1 MRGRNLGRLAADRWC
16 VKAERDASTQLKQLL
31 LFLSIGADSSG
42 QDRQDV
48 VGLERVVVAAGD
60 RAHDARGSAAAR
72 PVVLE
77 HVPVVDHAR
86 GFATGV
92 ALPRRVVEPEAA
104 TDERASEVCRDGPEP
119 AVARDVELVIGVDD
133 LGEVRRPQLQHRLVQ
148 LEHGLVG
155 SLLLLPGPLRTHRRR
170 HPLTIGISRR
180 STTSRHDSCASR
192 HDSRALVGIAR
203 AGRAAGAARHSS
215 ASVNWPAR
223 RHKRSDARECCGAA
237 RRPARASARPIR
249 RALAWAAARRAPA
262 ATATAATATVS
273 DRNQSARD
281 TWLRVKM

>member
-1 MRGRNLGRLAADRWC
+1 MSAPVRYVEMALSQPWPATSNSSS
-16 VKAERDASTQLKQLL
+16 VSTT
-31 LFLSIGADSSG
+31 S
-42 QDRQDV
+42 
-48 VGLERVVVAAGD
+48 
-60 RAHDARGSAAAR
+60 AR
-72 PVVLE
+72 
-77 HVPVVDHAR
+77 
-86 GFATGV
+86 F
-92 ALPRRVVEPEAA
+92 
-104 TDERASEVCRDGPEP
+104 
-119 AVARDVELVIGVDD
+119 DD

-180 STTSRHDSCASR
+180 PTTSRHDSRASR

-281 TWLRVKM
+281 TWLSVKM